1 MTDAPN
7 GLASMTQA
15 RERRARRVMPP
26 PRHPV
31 PAGNAEPAQ
40 SQPAQPADVE
50 AAVEPVHAVDQQPA
64 AVDQQPAAAMIA
76 TTSTEKQARSATT
89 PKPAIVKA
97 VGEEAAPKPATLY
110 LDSNLL
116 EFLEEARISGLVSR
130 PRLDISK
137 SAVVRLALRRLQQD
151 MTIDEIRDYLRSQ
164 PTDPTKTGRK
174 RR

>member
-1 MTDAPN
+1 MADTPN

-15 RERRARRVMPP
+15 RERRVRRTMPP

-40 SQPAQPADVE
+40 PEPDQLPAQGP
-50 AAVEPVHAVDQQPA
+50 VEPIPVTEPPRAIAADTVMPEPAKKTDRPVRSVAQPKFESVH
-64 AVDQQPAAAMIA
+64 
-76 TTSTEKQARSATT
+76 SA
-89 PKPAIVKA
+89 
-97 VGEEAAPKPATLY
+97 GEEAPRPATLY
-110 LDSNLL
+110 LDNNLL
-116 EFLEEARISGLVSR
+116 EFLEEARIAGLLAR

-137 SAVVRLALRRLQQD
+137 SAVVRLALRRLKEQMSVEQ
-151 MTIDEIRDYLRSQ
+151 IREHLGAQ

>member
-1 MTDAPN
+1 MPDAPN

-31 PAGNAEPAQ
+31 PAGNAEPIDAEPNQ
-40 SQPAQPADVE
+40 SIAGSTQSSPI
-50 AAVEPVHAVDQQPA
+50 AAETPTEPVQAANHQSAAATKPHKRAKPA
-64 AVDQQPAAAMIA
+64 A
-76 TTSTEKQARSATT
+76 TT
-89 PKPAIVKA
+89 KPAEIEPVR
-97 VGEEAAPKPATLY
+97 EQAPPRPATLY
-110 LDSNLL
+110 LDNNLL
-116 EFLEEARISGLVSR
+116 EFLEEARIAGLLSR

-151 MTIDEIRDYLRSQ
+151 MTINEIRDHLRAQ

>member
-1 MTDAPN
+1 MADAPN

-15 RERRARRVMPP
+15 RERRVRRTMPP

-31 PAGNAEPAQ
+31 PAGNAEPV
-40 SQPAQPADVE
+40 QPEPDQPPVQDSAEQHPAADIPRAGATHAVKKTERSVRVAVQPKAE
-50 AAVEPVHAVDQQPA
+50 AA
-64 AVDQQPAAAMIA
+64 
-76 TTSTEKQARSATT
+76 
-89 PKPAIVKA
+89 KPP
-97 VGEEAAPKPATLY
+97 GEDAPRPATLY
-110 LDSNLL
+110 LDNNLL
-116 EFLEEARISGLVSR
+116 EFLEQARIAGLIGR

-151 MTIDEIRDYLRSQ
+151 MTIQDIREYLAAQ

>member
-1 MTDAPN
+1 MADAPN

-40 SQPAQPADVE
+40 PQPAQLVVA
-50 AAVEPVHAVDQQPA
+50 ATAVEPVRAAADQQPTA
-64 AVDQQPAAAMIA
+64 I
-76 TTSTEKQARSATT
+76 TTDAHQSTTKTVKPARSMAT
-89 PKPAIVKA
+89 PKPEVTDA
-97 VGEEAAPKPATLY
+97 VGEGPPPRPATLY
-110 LDSNLL
+110 LDNSLL
-116 EFLEEARISGLVSR
+116 EFLEDARISGLVSR

-151 MTIDEIRDYLRSQ
+151 MTIDEIREHLAAQ

>member
-1 MTDAPN
+1 MAEAPT

-40 SQPAQPADVE
+40 SQPAQPAVAE
-50 AAVEPVHAVDQQPA
+50 AAVEPVHT
-64 AVDQQPAAAMIA
+64 VDQQPAAAMTA
-76 TTSTEKQARSATT
+76 TTNTTKTEKQARSATT

-151 MTIDEIRDYLRSQ
+151 MTIDEIRDHLRSQ

>member
-1 MTDAPN
+1 MADAPN

-31 PAGNAEPAQ
+31 PAGNVESAQ
-40 SQPAQPADVE
+40 SAQPVVA
-50 AAVEPVHAVDQQPA
+50 ATAVEPVEAADQH
-64 AVDQQPAAAMIA
+64 
-76 TTSTEKQARSATT
+76 TTAITTDANRSTSKPVKPARSKAT
-89 PKPAIVKA
+89 PKSEVTDTA
-97 VGEEAAPKPATLY
+97 GEGPPPRPATLY
-110 LDSNLL
+110 LDNSLL
-116 EFLEEARISGLVSR
+116 EFLEDARISGLVSR

-137 SAVVRLALRRLQQD
+137 SAVVRLALRRLQQE
-151 MTIDEIRDYLRSQ
+151 MTIDEIREHLGAQ

>member
-1 MTDAPN
+1 MAETPN

-31 PAGNAEPAQ
+31 PAGNAEPTE
-40 SQPAQPADVE
+40 SDLAQPDVSAAASHLVQPENQSPSNEIAATSRPAPKPKMLASPTTQPKPMMVE
-50 AAVEPVHAVDQQPA
+50 A
-64 AVDQQPAAAMIA
+64 M
-76 TTSTEKQARSATT
+76 
-89 PKPAIVKA
+89 
-97 VGEEAAPKPATLY
+97 GEESTPRPATLY

-116 EFLEEARISGLVSR
+116 DFLEEARIAGLVSR
-130 PRLDISK
+130 PKLDISK

-151 MTIDEIRDYLRSQ
+151 MTIAEIRELLRSQ
-164 PTDPTKTGRK
+164 PTDPTKMGRK

>member
-1 MTDAPN
+1 MAETPN

-26 PRHPV
+26 PRHPA
-31 PAGNAEPAQ
+31 PPTGNAEPAQ
-40 SQPAQPADVE
+40 SEPHRPAAISPARSEHLADPPVL
-50 AAVEPVHAVDQQPA
+50 AEPVIAASTQKPEKSARQTTQP
-64 AVDQQPAAAMIA
+64 P
-76 TTSTEKQARSATT
+76 T
-89 PKPAIVKA
+89 PKEVQS
-97 VGEEAAPKPATLY
+97 VGEEVARPATLY
-110 LDSNLL
+110 LDGNLL
-116 EFLEEARISGLVSR
+116 DFLEEARIAGLVSK

-151 MTIDEIRDYLRSQ
+151 MTIEEIREYLRSQ

>member
-31 PAGNAEPAQ
+31 PAGNAEPIDAE
-40 SQPAQPADVE
+40 STQPTVAETQT
-50 AAVEPVHAVDQQPA
+50 EPVQAADQHLTA
-64 AVDQQPAAAMIA
+64 ATKPQ
-76 TTSTEKQARSATT
+76 KR
-89 PKPAIVKA
+89 PKPAATTKPA
-97 VGEEAAPKPATLY
+97 GTEPAGEQAPPRPATLY
-110 LDSNLL
+110 LDNNLL
-116 EFLEEARISGLVSR
+116 EFLEEARIAGLVSR

-151 MTIDEIRDYLRSQ
+151 MAIDEIRDHLRAQ

>member
-1 MTDAPN
+1 VADTPN

-31 PAGNAEPAQ
+31 AAGNADPIPTQTDEATSETASDGEPDQ
-40 SQPAQPADVE
+40 VVVEQPPAVRPKPTRSADKPTSS
-50 AAVEPVHAVDQQPA
+50 ASSRID
-64 AVDQQPAAAMIA
+64 PAAAA
-76 TTSTEKQARSATT
+76 TTS
-89 PKPAIVKA
+89 
-97 VGEEAAPKPATLY
+97 VGEGTASRPATLY
-110 LDSNLL
+110 LDESLL
-116 EFLEEARISGLVSR
+116 EFLEEARIAGLVSR

-151 MTIDEIRDYLRSQ
+151 MTIDEIRDHLRAQ

>member
-1 MTDAPN
+1 MADTPN

-31 PAGNAEPAQ
+31 PAGNAEPTEPDPP
-40 SQPAQPADVE
+40 QPDV
-50 AAVEPVHAVDQQPA
+50 A
-64 AVDQQPAAAMIA
+64 A
-76 TTSTEKQARSATT
+76 TTIPVQPGDQPPSNEIAAITRSA
-89 PKPAIVKA
+89 PKPKKLAGPTTESKPVTVEA
-97 VGEEAAPKPATLY
+97 VGEESTPRPATLY

-116 EFLEEARISGLVSR
+116 DFLEEARIAGLVSR
-130 PRLDISK
+130 PKLDISK

-151 MTIDEIRDYLRSQ
+151 MTIEEIRDLLRSQ

>member
-1 MTDAPN
+1 MADTPN

-31 PAGNAEPAQ
+31 PAGNAEPTE
-40 SQPAQPADVE
+40 SSPPRSDV
-50 AAVEPVHAVDQQPA
+50 AAVAVDPVQ
-64 AVDQQPAAAMIA
+64 
-76 TTSTEKQARSATT
+76 SEKQHPSNEMTATFRSA
-89 PKPAIVKA
+89 PKPKKLVGPTTQPKPIVVEA
-97 VGEEAAPKPATLY
+97 VGEESTPRPATLY

-116 EFLEEARISGLVSR
+116 DFLEEARIAGLVSR
-130 PRLDISK
+130 PKLDISK
-137 SAVVRLALRRLQQD
+137 SAVVRLALRRLQED
-151 MTIDEIRDYLRSQ
+151 MTIEEIRELLRSQ